1 MSHRRTL
8 PAFIVALI
16 FLVGVLP
23 HHATAAPDTA
33 TSWTHVT
40 VVATDGARH
49 ADVSLAWALG
59 GYLLELTG
67 SDGTVSTLAPLQV
80 RAVLAFDGRD
90 ITDEVGAA
98 CPADDID
105 FQLLGEGSRVP
116 FVFGAMIDAG
126 FGGAVGNAEDGGSVT
141 PVGLAGVRI
150 AASER
155 VHLRVGVRRLQ
166 QAEGTEV
173 SGVNVEA
180 HATDL
185 LVMVGARLK
194 HPRENDNYSY
204 LEGGLV
210 WTHFDQTFDAMGVI
224 TANDAT
230 NNPGLTVQGGA
241 VLPLGPRLGVDIS
254 GLLMLRPSLITDNDH
269 SLHAGIN
276 VALTFRTGGT
286 SR

>member
-23 HHATAAPDTA
+23 RHATAAPDTA

-40 VVATDGARH
+40 VVATDGARRT
-49 ADVSLAWALG
+49 DVCRWPGPWVATM
-59 GYLLELTG
+59 LELTG

-126 FGGAVGNAEDGGSVT
+126 FGGAVGNAEDGGS
-141 PVGLAGVRI
+141 
-150 AASER
+150 AA
-155 VHLRVGVRRLQ
+155 
-166 QAEGTEV
+166 
-173 SGVNVEA
+173 
-180 HATDL
+180 
-185 LVMVGARLK
+185 
-194 HPRENDNYSY
+194 
-204 LEGGLV
+204 
-210 WTHFDQTFDAMGVI
+210 
-224 TANDAT
+224 
-230 NNPGLTVQGGA
+230 
-241 VLPLGPRLGVDIS
+241 
-254 GLLMLRPSLITDNDH
+254 
-269 SLHAGIN
+269 
-276 VALTFRTGGT
+276 
-286 SR
+286 